1 MSSLRMSS
9 REYCSR
15 VQSAFTLMR
24 CALVTVRLSLMEMR
38 LSSTPP
44 LTRMSAGAMASVIS
58 KPSARKRNALGNVF
72 IMVKFKGLEKSS
84 DYR

>member
-1 MSSLRMSS
+1 MEVPGIPPGKIIMSSLRMSS

-44 LTRMSAGAMASVIS
+44 LTRISAGAMASVIS
-58 KPSARKRNALGNVF
+58 KPSARKMNAREF
-72 IMVKFKGLEKSS
+72 IIP
-84 DYR
+84 